1 LIDHRLGFSL
11 TDPKSPIPG
20 SRSNKNPTSSSPTP
34 LAAAVATAASG
45 STAAVMGEGYEFSEI
60 SPRAGVFDKYQITAG
75 RTISAGSA
83 NGSGADTTD
92 IFAQTFD
99 PRFHKNVGLGMLQSA
114 APLDQEK
121 TQEHEEYHDEEE
133 EGEEGSDQFYNSKL
147 LSGHASISVDPSM
160 RPGGVEGNGVT
171 NIGHSPVMN
180 DDDDDDDDE
189 EGGEADAALAFK
201 QARGQQNMMDDY
213 LSDDGEDENIPY
225 DQQVREPVVPQL
237 QYSRKNPNHA
247 KHDSNVQV
255 VKPTNIVVST
265 KSKNMSQQQQQ
276 YTSETSDQEFVQREM
291 EFSERQRAERNV
303 TSASNA
309 AIRAALQAST
319 SSSSLPRTN
328 VQLHSNLQRPSG
340 VGGTGAGAAM
350 GIGMGMGVG
359 ANKALIRPGQQQ
371 LPPPGMTSTQSMP
384 KFRTPNMRSNPAL
397 QVKTTSESGGPTA
410 SVLAVSMKDMASLE
424 LEAKVLSASS
434 STSST
439 NVLQLSPRG
448 REYTM

>member
-1 LIDHRLGFSL
+1 
-11 TDPKSPIPG
+11 
-20 SRSNKNPTSSSPTP
+20 
-34 LAAAVATAASG
+34 
-45 STAAVMGEGYEFSEI
+45 MGEGYEFSEI

-75 RTISAGSA
+75 RTTSAGSA
-83 NGSGADTTD
+83 SGSGADMTD

-99 PRFHKNVGLGMLQSA
+99 PRFHKNVGLGVPQSA
-114 APLDQEK
+114 APQDQEK
-121 TQEHEEYHDEEE
+121 TQEHEEYGAEEEEE

-147 LSGHASISVDPSM
+147 LSGHASISADPSM
-160 RPGGVEGNGVT
+160 RPGGIGDNGVT

-180 DDDDDDDDE
+180 DDDDDE
-189 EGGEADAALAFK
+189 EEEEADAALAFK
-201 QARGQQNMMDDY
+201 QARRQQNMMDDY
-213 LSDDGEDENIPY
+213 LSDDGEDENTPY
-225 DQQVREPVVPQL
+225 DQQMRESVPQL
-237 QYSRKNPNHA
+237 QHSRKPNHA

-276 YTSETSDQEFVQREM
+276 YTSETSDQDFVQREM
-291 EFSERQRAERNV
+291 EFSEKQRAERNV

-328 VQLHSNLQRPSG
+328 VQLHSNLQRPTG
-340 VGGTGAGAAM
+340 VGGAGAGA
-350 GIGMGMGVG
+350 GMGMGVG

-371 LPPPGMTSTQSMP
+371 LPLQGMASAQSMP

-397 QVKTTSESGGPTA
+397 QVKSTSESGAPTDSA
-410 SVLAVSMKDMASLE
+410 LAVSEVDMASLD
-424 LEAKVLSASS
+424 LEAKVLRASN
-434 STSST
+434 STSSI

-448 REYTM
+448 R